1 MVTTSPD
8 RALRVDAQRNQDRIV
23 AAAHEAF
30 AELGYEVTIEEIA
43 RRACVGP
50 ATIYRRFPT
59 KERLLHAIFD
69 TRIGELE
76 LDIAAAAAMPDP
88 WEALLAGIRALIEI
102 QTANMVFLQAL
113 DQSGVMLE
121 LKDEINVRVFEPLR
135 VLFSRAQA
143 SGQIRRD
150 LDPSELPL
158 LIQMV
163 TATAKH
169 TPTCP
174 TPASAVRYLTLLT
187 DALRTPTPSA
197 LPPG

>member
-1 MVTTSPD
+1 MATTSPD

-30 AELGYEVTIEEIA
+30 AELGYEVPIEEIA
-43 RRACVGP
+43 RRAGVGA

-59 KERLLHAIFD
+59 KERLLRAIFD

-76 LDIAAAAAMPDP
+76 LEIAAAGALPDP

-102 QTANMVFLQAL
+102 QAANMVFLQAL

-121 LKDEINVRVFEPLR
+121 LKDEINVRVFEPLS

-143 SGQIRRD
+143 GGRIRGD
-150 LDPSELPL
+150 LEPSELPL

-169 TPTCP
+169 SPTCP
-174 TPASAVRYLTLLT
+174 APASATRYLMLLA
-187 DALRTPTPSA
+187 DALRTPTPSP
-197 LPPG
+197 LPAG

>member
-1 MVTTSPD
+1 MAAISTD
-8 RALRVDAQRNQDRIV
+8 RALRADAQRNQDRIV
-23 AAAHEAF
+23 AAAHGAF
-30 AELGYEVTIEEIA
+30 AELGYEVTMDEIA
-43 RRACVGP
+43 RRAGVGA

-59 KERLLHAIFD
+59 KERLLRAIFD

-76 LDIAAAAAMPDP
+76 LAIAAAAAIPDP

-121 LKDEINVRVFEPLR
+121 LKGEIEVRVFAPLSD
-135 VLFSRAQA
+135 LFARAQT
-143 SGQIRRD
+143 SGQVRGD
-150 LDPSELPL
+150 LDPEELPL

-169 TPTCP
+169 TPACATP
-174 TPASAVRYLTLLT
+174 TSAMRYLTLLA
-187 DALRTPTPSA
+187 DALRTPSPST
-197 LPPG
+197 LPRL

>member
-1 MVTTSPD
+1 MAITSPD

-43 RRACVGP
+43 RRAGVGA

-59 KERLLHAIFD
+59 KERLLRAIFD
-69 TRIGELE
+69 IRIGELE
-76 LDIAAAAAMPDP
+76 LDIAVAAALPDP
-88 WEALLAGIRALIEI
+88 WEALLAGVRALVEI

-121 LKDEINVRVFEPLR
+121 LKDEIHARVFEPLCM
-135 VLFSRAQA
+135 LFSRAQA
-143 SGQIRRD
+143 SGQVRGD

-169 TPTCP
+169 TPACAEP
-174 TPASAVRYLTLLT
+174 PSAERYLTLLA
-187 DALRTPTPSA
+187 DALRTPTPSV
-197 LPPG
+197 LPSR